1 MITAGGAFERAS
13 ANLSDLGLDEMAA
26 LLPGY
31 MRMVAEGERDFCGA
45 LCEMTAA
52 EAAAKRAKSLDR
64 RMRNAGFP
72 FVKSLA
78 DFDFDFQPSVP
89 RAIVEELATLRFV
102 EQAENVILVG
112 SSGVGKTHIAI
123 ALGGGAV
130 KAGKEV
136 RFVDCARLIADLKQ
150 SADHGTLQRRLRY
163 YAHSSLLVIDEVGY
177 LAIDGKGA
185 ELLFQV
191 VSARYERRSTI
202 VTTNVPLGGWA
213 AVLGDPVKANAITDR
228 LCHHCTHIKVTGRSY
243 RMKDLPLSETARKTA
258 GEEGADIG

>member
-1 MITAGGAFERAS
+1 MSAGGTFERTS
-13 ANLSDLGLDEMAA
+13 SNLSDLGLDEMAA

-112 SSGVGKTHIAI
+112 SSGVGKTHIAV

-150 SADHGTLQRRLRY
+150 SADHGTLQRRLKY

-185 ELLFQV
+185 ELLFQL

-202 VTTNVPLGGWA
+202 ITTNVPLGGWA

-228 LCHHCTHIKVTGRSY
+228 LCHHCTHIKITGRSY
-243 RMKDLPLSETARKTA
+243 RMKDLPLSETAQKTA
-258 GEEGADIG
+258 GEEGANIG

>member
-13 ANLSDLGLDEMAA
+13 ANLSELGLDEMAA

-64 RMRNAGFP
+64 RMCNAGFP
-72 FVKSLA
+72 FVKTLG

-89 RAIVEELATLRFV
+89 RAIVEELAALRFV

-123 ALGGGAV
+123 ALGAEAV

-150 SADHGTLQRRLRY
+150 AADHGTLERRLRY
-163 YAHSSLLVIDEVGY
+163 YAHSSLLAIDEVGY

-243 RMKDLPLSETARKTA
+243 RMKDLPLSETAQKTA